1 MIVPVNNPF
10 YESESWLNKTKWWI
24 LPACILAI
32 FCGWFISVN
41 DFTISLIFIA
51 LPFATAFLTLTFL
64 FPRIGFISFLIYT
77 FLVPVLG
84 RHITGPQFGLGQDTM
99 LVLTWIGVIFH
110 RSKKYWF
117 RHLNNDLIWMSVVWF
132 VITVFQIA
140 NPERPSLEGWF
151 YEMRSATLYW
161 ILSIPLVF
169 FIFNKKSDLNLFLLI
184 VITISI
190 AGALYGIKQLYLG
203 TDTAEVRWL
212 EAGAKRTHL
221 LFGKLRVF
229 SFYTEAGQFGASQ
242 AHIAIMCIILAT
254 GPYSVRLKIMLS
266 IAGMLLF
273 YGMLIS
279 GTRGALFAFIGGGF
293 AFLILSGKTK
303 ILIIG
308 SLIACLFIGMLKYTS
323 IGSSNA
329 EIVRLRTSLDPND
342 PSLRV
347 RLNNQ
352 AILQDYLSSRPFG
365 AGVGVLGMWGV
376 KYNAD
381 KFISTIPPDSLYVK
395 IWAMYGIVGF
405 IIWFGIML
413 YTTGKCAGIV
423 WETKD
428 PVLRNKLSAL
438 AGGAFGILLCSY
450 GNEVLN
456 QMPSSIIVYISWAL
470 IWISPRWDS
479 PMTKT
484 IKA

>member
-1 MIVPVNNPF
+1 MLGPAKNSF
-10 YESESWLNKTKWWI
+10 YETDSSFSKTNWWL
-24 LPACILAI
+24 LPACLLAI
-32 FCGWFISVN
+32 FCGWFISIN
-41 DFTISLIFIA
+41 DFSISLIFIA
-51 LPFATAFLTLTFL
+51 LPFVAAFLTLTFL
-64 FPRIGFISFLIYT
+64 FPRVGFISFLVYT

-84 RHITGPQFGLGQDTM
+84 RHINGPQFGLGQDAL
-99 LVLTWIGVIFH
+99 LVLTWLGVIFH
-110 RSKKYWF
+110 RSKKYRF
-117 RHLNNDLIWMSVVWF
+117 RHLNNDLIWMAVVWF
-132 VITVFQIA
+132 IITVFQIA

-169 FIFNKKSDLNLFLLI
+169 FVFNKKSDLDLFLII
-184 VITISI
+184 VILISL

-203 TDTAEVRWL
+203 TDNAEIRWL

-254 GPYSVRLKIMLS
+254 GPYSFRLKIILL
-266 IAGMLLF
+266 IAGILLF

-279 GTRGALFAFIGGGF
+279 GTRGALFAFVGGGF
-293 AFLILSGKTK
+293 AFLLLSGKSK

-308 SLIACLFIGMLKYTS
+308 GIIGIMFFVMLKYTS

-352 AILQDYLSSRPFG
+352 AILSDYLSSRPLG

-395 IWAMYGIVGF
+395 IWAMYGIIGF

-428 PVLRNKLSAL
+428 QVLRNKLTAL
-438 AGGAFGILLCSY
+438 LGGAFGILLCSY

-456 QMPSSIIVYISWAL
+456 QMPSSIIVYISWAI

-479 PMTKT
+479 QKSK
-484 IKA
+484 IIIA